1 METNTMYAGEIE
13 EILDDVDKKFNR
25 FKNFDVIDY
34 PPHDHHFNKLFDFE
48 SKNHMKDP
56 NFSQSIKQ
64 ELSLLGKNIPGWAFV
79 RSYVHRID
87 LMRAAIIGPP
97 NTPYHH
103 CLFFFDIEL
112 PGNYPTKPPKI
123 HYHSYEIDLN
133 PNLRLDGKITL
144 LALSEARYDCLMQNW
159 PGNSTNKD
167 KWDPEESNLLHVF
180 HAIRNTILNK
190 LDALEKNNR
199 RVFSLS
205 CEKMIKVLKE
215 PPADFRDFVPG
226 YLRKRAH
233 SVLLIFRENK
243 YNDSL
248 MMIDLFVRMFRV
260 FVRNGAYCK
269 HHLCFLRSI
278 EKKSYRIN
286 VEAKI
291 RDLEEMQIVQRMR

>member
-1 METNTMYAGEIE
+1 M
-13 EILDDVDKKFNR
+13 
-25 FKNFDVIDY
+25 IDH
-34 PPHDHHFNKLFDFE
+34 PPYDHHYYRLFDFE
-48 SKNHMKDP
+48 SNKKMKDP
-56 NFSQSIKQ
+56 SSIFSQRIKQ
-64 ELSLLGKNIPGWAFV
+64 ELSLLEKNIPGWVFV
-79 RSYVHRID
+79 RSYEHRID

-112 PGNYPTKPPKI
+112 PGNYPAKPPKI
-123 HYHSYEIDLN
+123 HYQSYGIDLN
-133 PNLRLDGKITL
+133 PSLRLDGKITL
-144 LALSEARYDCLMQNW
+144 LALSEARYNCLKQNW
-159 PGNSTNKD
+159 PGNSSNKE
-167 KWDPEESNLLHVF
+167 KWDPEGSNLLHVF

-199 RVFSLS
+199 RVFVLT
-205 CEKMIKVLKE
+205 CEKMIQVLKE
-215 PPADFRDFVPG
+215 PPADFRDFVSG
-226 YLRKRAH
+226 YFRKRAH

-248 MMIDLFVRMFRV
+248 LMIDLFVRMFKV

-278 EKKSYRIN
+278 EQKNCRIN

-291 RDLEEMQIVQRMR
+291 RDLEGIQIDTEDEVRFDSVSLVKRKRFNLDYYY